1 MLHLALCPLLGLY
14 CQAFRLLLNLL
25 QTSTHRAPLRRL
37 VSLEEVGGLCA
48 WLVSNASQGQT
59 GGVHFVDGGLNIL
72 G

>member
-1 MLHLALCPLLGLY
+1 MPFPRPHADSGGIRAKDFDHLLE
-14 CQAFRLLLNLL
+14 
-25 QTSTHRAPLRRL
+25 TSTNRAPLRRL
-37 VSLEEVGGLCA
+37 VTLEEVGGLCA